1 MNTTT
6 LKLRST
12 KKNLILLTLCSI
24 LSNADAADQK
34 NNGDTNI
41 VIKVVEGRKVLTD
54 SIEGKEIEAKLG
66 NLRSKFE
73 NDIKKIDAEL
83 EAEVTELRSR
93 ARTVDQETL
102 ERDQERIL
110 RKKKERDSKAETSQ
124 EEFNRTAQRDLAKFN
139 AKLQETIMDNAKKLN
154 WDIVSLKETGEVI
167 YVSDRA
173 NGTNEITKAL
183 DNKRK
188 QEKAEHAKKVATPV
202 PAA

>member
-1 MNTTT
+1 M
-6 LKLRST
+6 

-24 LSNADAADQK
+24 LSNINANETKSVND
-34 NNGDTNI
+34 GSV

-54 SIEGKEIEAKLG
+54 SVEGKEIEAKLG
-66 NLRSKFE
+66 NLRNKFE
-73 NDIKKIDAEL
+73 NDIKKLDAEL

-102 ERDQERIL
+102 EKDQERIL

-139 AKLQETIMDNAKKLN
+139 AKLQDTISQNAKRLN

-173 NGTNEITKAL
+173 NGTAEITKAL
-183 DNKRK
+183 DHKRK
-188 QEKAEHAKKVATPV
+188 QEKAEHNKKVATPV
-202 PAA
+202 S